1 VYASIFRKGQRI
13 ARCLALAFVSTLL
26 VHAAALAQTYSCD
39 SYDLADIGQ
48 ELPDTMWSDIG
59 YALTETLDVRA
70 TTREAACARIG
81 ASVRRGASH
90 QSGNLC
96 LSGCVPSHTWQDGP
110 HYYCESPVDQNSRFY
125 RPLRLLAKHRC
136 ADTTA
141 ALSGPGRIP
150 NHLKGTE
157 PGVDLKLQLSEH
169 ALYFSNVWH
178 FSVPTGNI
186 SVRTD
191 QPGPDNRL
199 SSDFRQ
205 FLQLPPMRNGNY
217 LVDERGAYQFKLLP
231 HKLFLSRPVKPQVI
245 TVSATCNGCRN
256 VATWDIRVG
265 PPEVVIGFFNGVG
278 NTGEAA
284 QESLNRLQR
293 ELGSR
298 YEDSPLKYDW
308 FYNQTACGE
317 GIMGKPSCLEDL
329 AEVFEQR
336 SIELGGVFANR
347 WETFWDI
354 VASRHQQATSLT
366 GRLVNLLGP
375 GSNAL
380 LQWLDASVNAI
391 LNQLVRDTLK
401 LLTLFKDSPTYENRA
416 DHMER
421 LWRYADNGDS
431 MVLVAHSQ
439 GNLFVNS
446 AFDALKS
453 FKPDAQARVVHVA
466 PASPTL
472 RGDYVLADIDLVIN
486 ALRVSGLNSV
496 PDVNIRLP
504 FSSEDKAGHG
514 FDPTYLDKTRAAHS
528 RTMGLITN
536 SLEALAL

>member
-1 VYASIFRKGQRI
+1 MYAFIARRGLRF
-13 ARCLALAFVSTLL
+13 ARCLAFAFVSTL
-26 VHAAALAQTYSCD
+26 VAHPVALAQTYGCN

-59 YALTETLDVRA
+59 YALTETLDARA
-70 TTREAACARIG
+70 ATREAACGHIG
-81 ASVRRGASH
+81 ASVRRGGPY
-90 QSGNLC
+90 QSGHLC
-96 LSGCVPSHTWQDGP
+96 LNGCVPSHTWEEGP
-110 HYYCESPVDQNSRFY
+110 HHYCESPVDQNSRFY

-136 ADTTA
+136 GDTSA
-141 ALSGPGRIP
+141 ALDGPDHIP

-157 PGVDLKLQLSEH
+157 QGVDLTLQLSEH
-169 ALYFSNVWH
+169 ALYFTNTWH

-186 SVRTD
+186 SIRSD

-205 FLQLPPMRNGNY
+205 FLQLPPMRKGSY
-217 LVDERGAYQFKLLP
+217 LVDESGAYHFKLLP

-256 VATWDIRVG
+256 MASWDIRVG
-265 PPEVVIGFFNGVG
+265 PPEVVVGFFNGVG
-278 NTGEAA
+278 NTRKAAEA
-284 QESLNRLQR
+284 SLYRLEI
-293 ELGSR
+293 ELGSQ
-298 YEDSPLKYDW
+298 YKEAPLKYDW

-317 GIMGKPSCLEDL
+317 GITGKPSCLEDV

-336 SIELGGVFANR
+336 SLELGGVFANR

-354 VASRHQQATSLT
+354 LTGRHQQATSLT
-366 GRLVNLLGP
+366 GRLVDFLGP

-416 DHMER
+416 NHMER
-421 LWRYADNGDS
+421 LWRYADEGKG

-453 FKPDAQARVVHVA
+453 FKPDAPARVVHVA

-486 ALRVSGLNSV
+486 ALRVTGLNSV

-504 FSSEDKAGHG
+504 MSSGDRSGHG
-514 FDPTYLDKTRAAHS
+514 FDPTYLDKARAAHS
-528 RTMGLITN
+528 RTIGLITN
-536 SLEALAL
+536 SLEVLAL